1 MIDVEKS
8 SSDRWHRFR
17 LCLGISI
24 VLLYCSEHVKG
35 IAKVDRITAAF
46 NDKIIMFVCLLNMP
60 FRSGRNLSLG
70 SSTSVPGR
78 RST

>member
-35 IAKVDRITAAF
+35 TAKVDRITAAF
-46 NDKIIMFVCLLNMP
+46 NDKIILCSCVY
-60 FRSGRNLSLG
+60 
-70 SSTSVPGR
+70 
-78 RST
+78 